1 MELELKLLLDPA
13 ARGIVE
19 SHQAFAAVGSEE
31 REEITTYFDTPDLC
45 LRQRGTSLRVRQSG
59 PHFVQ
64 TVKLDDPGA
73 GLGVRGE
80 WEWPLES
87 AKLDPARLSE
97 LPRGA
102 ALPGEIIDRVGPLFS
117 TRIKRKI
124 WHIELDQATEVE
136 AVIDEGIVRARRRQ
150 APISEVELELKAGPS
165 GPLFRFAIELADR
178 AALRYGSQSKAER
191 GYGLVSGDV
200 ASHGKPS
207 PVHLAKGATIGMAF
221 PRLLSAAL
229 QGLAAEIPAA
239 TGGDV
244 EGVHR
249 LRAAIRKLRTL
260 LVLFAPHLD
269 VAASRRFNA
278 ALREIGAVL
287 GEGRDWDVFLTDT
300 LPQAEKESGGATL
313 RLLAD
318 PAETRRR
325 AAHARIGDVM
335 RGPKPTELILGVG
348 AWAAEPGWL
357 RGVDPDA
364 RLVDLLPDL
373 MHRLARKV
381 QKRAKH
387 APLGSLDD
395 LHDLRKAMKKLRYA
409 AEDVGSLFG
418 DKAVHRYL
426 RKIKSVLNLLGEIND
441 AAVTVRRIDDVAP
454 QDRPD
459 LASAAAA
466 ALAWNEARRVGAMDD
481 LKGKL
486 RKFRAA
492 EPFWE

>member
-13 ARGIVE
+13 VRSVVE

-31 REEITTYFDTPDLC
+31 REETTTYFDTPDLC
-45 LRQRGTSLRVRQSG
+45 LRQRGASLRVRRSG

-64 TVKLDDPGA
+64 TVKLAEPGA

-87 AKLDPARLSE
+87 AKLDPTRLAE

-117 TRIKRKI
+117 TKIKRKV
-124 WHIELDQATEVE
+124 WCLELDEATRVE
-136 AVIDEGIVRARRRQ
+136 AVIDEGVVRARRRQ
-150 APISEVELELKAGPS
+150 APISEVELELKGGPS
-165 GPLFRFAIELADR
+165 GPLFRLAIELAER

-191 GYGLVSGDV
+191 GYGLVSADL
-200 ASHGKPS
+200 APHRKPA
-207 PVHLAKGATIGMAF
+207 PIALAKGVTVGIAF
-221 PRLLSAAL
+221 PHLLNAAL

-239 TGGDV
+239 AAGEI

-260 LVLFAPHLD
+260 LVFFGPHLD
-269 VAASRRFNA
+269 EAASRRFNI

-287 GEGRDWDVFLTDT
+287 GEGRDWDVFLVDT
-300 LPQAEKESGGATL
+300 LPKAGKEAGGAAVK
-313 RLLAD
+313 LLAG

-325 AAHARIGDVM
+325 AAQARIEDLM
-335 RGPKPTELILGVG
+335 RGPKPTELILGMG

-357 RGVDPDA
+357 RGADPEA
-364 RLVDLLPDL
+364 RLIDRLPDL

-381 QKRAKH
+381 RKRAKH
-387 APLGSLDD
+387 VPTGSLED
-395 LHDLRKAMKKLRYA
+395 LHDLRKALKKLRYA
-409 AEDVGSLFG
+409 AEDVGTLFA

-426 RKIKSVLNLLGEIND
+426 GKIKSVLGLLGEIND
-441 AAVTVRRIDDVAP
+441 AAVTVRRVDEVAP
-454 QDRPD
+454 QDRPG
-459 LASAAAA
+459 LASAAATV
-466 ALAWNEARRVGAMDD
+466 LAWNEARRVAAMDA
-481 LKGKL
+481 LKSKL
-486 RKFRAA
+486 RKFRAV